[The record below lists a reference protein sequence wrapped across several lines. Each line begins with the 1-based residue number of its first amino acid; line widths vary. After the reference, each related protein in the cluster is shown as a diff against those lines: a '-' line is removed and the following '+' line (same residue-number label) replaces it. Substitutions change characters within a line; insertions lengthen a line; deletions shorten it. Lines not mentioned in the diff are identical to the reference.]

1 MCSTFYFE
9 ITARSDEQCL
19 RFNLISWWP
28 EQHHL
33 CRHRAVNWFET
44 VSVKLIIWYLHF
56 FLITRCFFV
65 FFYLFLFFWMPLL
78 PFSRL
83 QLQSPGHYSH
93 LEAFY
98 EDKRALLPPSG
109 DAVVTAL
116 PANAWSAAINHSMH
130 PEMKVGWTILFLK
143 QLKWLFVLQ

>member
-1 MCSTFYFE
+1 
-9 ITARSDEQCL
+9 
-19 RFNLISWWP
+19 
-28 EQHHL
+28 
-33 CRHRAVNWFET
+33 
-44 VSVKLIIWYLHF
+44 
-56 FLITRCFFV
+56 
-65 FFYLFLFFWMPLL
+65 MPLL
-78 PFSRL
+78 TFSRL
-83 QLQSPGHYSH
+83 QLQSPGLYSH

-143 QLKWLFVLQ
+143 QLK